1 MKGQAIIAYIE
12 SKMSGLGI
20 GLLFDAFGKILTTN
34 PWKTIWETFTLPDL
48 PIPLSLDVGA
58 MIAAVVDAA
67 KAEFEA
73 EIKALESLTAAGGLE
88 GLSEEVKAEIAA
100 LDREALGEEAYK
112 EKVEE
117 LAGMTLGDAKIAA
130 FDKMSEAMLG
140 GLEKLEIFGFS
151 VMDIIGGAIDDTVE
165 TLELKSKRIC
175 EEIGRFKDN
184 WQLYLLRKWMELV
197 TAFFD
202 AIGLSALTR
211 YIGMDFCTFLGILGF
226 PTTIDLSF
234 SDHIE
239 EVEDKTISV
248 LPAT

>member
-1 MKGQAIIAYIE
+1 MSIEPVKIPPMECPAVLLPTPANLKNMVKQIAA
-12 SKMSGLGI
+12 MP
-20 GLLFDAFGKILTTN
+20 AKIL
-34 PWKTIWETFTLPDL
+34 
-48 PIPLSLDVGA
+48 A
-58 MIAAVVDAA
+58 MLEVEAA
-67 KAEFEA
+67 
-73 EIKALESLTAAGGLE
+73 TAAGM
-88 GLSEEVKAEIAA
+88 SEEVKAEIAA

-211 YIGMDFCTFLGILGF
+211 YIGMDFWTFLGILGF
-226 PTTIDLSF
+226 PTSIDLSF
-234 SDHIE
+234 
-239 EVEDKTISV
+239 
-248 LPAT
+248 